1 MRRLLWITLIAAS
14 MLTAAE
20 EGHGG
25 GHAEPSILWKWANF
39 ALLGSALAFLIGKHA
54 PSFFA
59 DRTSQIQSGLTEA
72 RKLRAES
79 EARVTEIEKR
89 VASLETDL
97 KQLRENA
104 RQEMVAEGERIKQE
118 TARSIAKMQAH
129 AELEIASTV
138 KLARQELK
146 AYSAD
151 LAVQLATR
159 QIRERLTPSTQNQL
173 VDTFV
178 KQLQSQKVTQ

>member
-1 MRRLLWITLIAAS
+1 MRRLVCLAFLAVS
-14 MLTAAE
+14 LYAAE

-39 ALLGSALAFLIGKHA
+39 ALLGSALAFLAAKHLPA
-54 PSFFA
+54 FFK
-59 DRTSQIQSGLTEA
+59 DRTDQIQSGLKEA
-72 RKLRAES
+72 RKLREES

-89 VASLETDL
+89 VATLETDL

-104 RQEMVAEGERIKQE
+104 RKEMVSEGERIKQD
-118 TARSIAKMQAH
+118 TARAIEKIQAH
-129 AELEIASTV
+129 AEMEIASAA

-159 QIRERLTPSTQNQL
+159 QIRERLTPQTQDQL
-173 VDTFV
+173 VDNFV
-178 KQLQSQKVTQ
+178 KQLQSQKVAQ

>member
-1 MRRLLWITLIAAS
+1 MRRLLWIALLATSL
-14 MLTAAE
+14 MAAE

-39 ALLGSALAFLIGKHA
+39 LLLGGALGFLISKHA
-54 PSFFA
+54 PAFFK
-59 DRTSQIQSGLTEA
+59 DRTDQIQSGLNEA

-104 RQEMVAEGERIKQE
+104 RKEMASEGDRIRQE
-118 TARSIAKMQAH
+118 TARAIAKIQAH
-129 AELEIASTV
+129 AEMEIASAA

-146 AYSAD
+146 SYSAD

-159 QIRERLTPSTQNQL
+159 QIRDRLTPNTQDQL
-173 VDTFV
+173 VDNFV
-178 KQLQSQKVTQ
+178 KQLQTQKVAQ

>member
-1 MRRLLWITLIAAS
+1 MRRLLCVCFLAVS
-14 MLTAAE
+14 LFAAE

-25 GHAEPSILWKWANF
+25 GHSEPSILWKWANF
-39 ALLGSALAFLIGKHA
+39 LLLGAALSFIAAKYAPAFFK
-54 PSFFA
+54 
-59 DRTSQIQSGLTEA
+59 DRTDQIQSGLNEA
-72 RKLRAES
+72 RKLREES

-89 VASLETDL
+89 VATLETDL

-104 RQEMVAEGERIKQE
+104 RKEMASEGERIRQDTVRAIE
-118 TARSIAKMQAH
+118 KMQVH
-129 AELEIASTV
+129 AEMEIASAA

-146 AYSAD
+146 SYSAD

-159 QIRERLTPSTQNQL
+159 QIRERLTPQAQDQL
-173 VDTFV
+173 VDNFV